1 MWKGGGEQSSAR
13 TSPARPPSEPERT
26 QGLRAPR
33 VPVRWGRGL
42 GSFGGLRNNVERL
55 GVGEEQVKRKS
66 TGDRGDCVCDP
77 VRRGTKRARDAP
89 GMSAGGTPPMTTWD
103 GRGLRAADTR
113 DFPAPNRTSELEPCA
128 LLQLQGHAVCV
139 RAGPWTPAPPRHD
152 QLGTACLGRSRH
164 QPGPRNEGTRGGRG
178 SSAPD
183 GGPLALQSHPACARG
198 PFGYCRDISAAST
211 QPHLSPHQ
219 PAAHAGEGCV
229 VPSRSPWLSGWPA
242 AGAHGRVQGHP
253 RRLSLLN

>member
-1 MWKGGGEQSSAR
+1 M
-13 TSPARPPSEPERT
+13 
-26 QGLRAPR
+26 
-33 VPVRWGRGL
+33 
-42 GSFGGLRNNVERL
+42 
-55 GVGEEQVKRKS
+55 KRKS

-77 VRRGTKRARDAP
+77 VSRGTKRARDAP

-164 QPGPRNEGTRGGRG
+164 QPGPGNEGTRGERG

-183 GGPLALQSHPACARG
+183 GGPLALQSHPTPRVPGAPSVTAATSRLPPHSPICPPTSPQLMRG
-198 PFGYCRDISAAST
+198 RDASCPRGHPGSAAGLRLVLT
-211 QPHLSPHQ
+211 
-219 PAAHAGEGCV
+219 AEFKAIREGC
-229 VPSRSPWLSGWPA
+229 RC
-242 AGAHGRVQGHP
+242 
-253 RRLSLLN
+253 